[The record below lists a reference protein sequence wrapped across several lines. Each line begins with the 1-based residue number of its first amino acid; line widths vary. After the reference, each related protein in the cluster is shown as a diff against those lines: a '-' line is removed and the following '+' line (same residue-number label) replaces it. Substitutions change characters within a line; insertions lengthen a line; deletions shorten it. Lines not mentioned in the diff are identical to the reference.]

1 MSKEFLSVKYR
12 QKLLRQFLLEERI
25 CEDFS
30 QYFAHAKI
38 LLTLK
43 VCPPLH
49 FMQLLWNKLDEAL
62 MREEF
67 GLFSVECQKINPLAY
82 FSILE
87 GGSLHF
93 DYVFHYIFQN
103 NSLLLEKFHDIIAW
117 RTLVK
122 MKSKKRKCTLL
133 IKLFLW
139 LRNTFFH

>member
-1 MSKEFLSVKYR
+1 
-12 QKLLRQFLLEERI
+12 
-25 CEDFS
+25 
-30 QYFAHAKI
+30 
-38 LLTLK
+38 
-43 VCPPLH
+43 
-49 FMQLLWNKLDEAL
+49 

-139 LRNTFFH
+139 LRNTFFHQNLIQGKQNQTVVGVNQVRILLVVSSTPFISAHLFALMLREQQGGKSVHSSNIMIQ